1 VSTAKAMTSVPAMEE
16 GNQRPKD
23 MTPETWAL
31 IEGLFPPGPNRNG
44 AHSHLP
50 SSSGHASDMT
60 TYDGSEAAASD
71 GDQSYSIVDGI
82 SSTSE
87 TPSLLTPPLTNT
99 DDEEFEDIEDEYE
112 NEDGSSV
119 ATPSGWGSTP
129 AHSVDNE
136 YDQQEY
142 DDEYEDEYEEASEE
156 ESEDERNYVQSRG
169 VDSPESTSNPA
180 QFDRLEQQN
189 NHGASCHHPYSD
201 VQIFDEPESYDG
213 HEGNHH
219 NEETPERRRKE
230 APANTS
236 PQHTPSHLTQTQ
248 ADILTR
254 AIKTMTEQNEMISA
268 LSRSR
273 PRYMQPGDVPGRE
286 KSKKEEGKKQKPP
299 RSQGFKNKLA
309 QLMEEYPDLFHVFVI
324 IILSLVATALT
335 FPYIDTCFG
344 ISTQVQEGAVTGRV
358 QTIITPVAT
367 PVICAK
373 TPVVSTS
380 PEGVQYFESHSR
392 VPQNMDDFITQLTC
406 AKAQGMSESDDV
418 QVHVVGDHHMVVR
431 LPNRLVSV
439 RDGNKFDIKVTR
451 ENNGLPF
458 DLYKLFDGVFTLRLA
473 PEDAYGPM
481 NITVSALSKPKLT
494 KVTGVDFGTPWLKI
508 ASWKRATQSLSQTLR
523 GDLADAQTGLSKVYI
538 KLTFDFRSMY
548 DAWGMY
554 ANKIS
559 GGTSNRISSTFDRA
573 VSRAKT
579 SVARS
584 KEASGRL
591 FSKVK
596 ESLRQSSDQLKAEA
610 KLMHQKAQRSASSMM
625 SAAQERAQQLRAPA
639 FSFDLKAK
647 FRDLR
652 KNFAAS
658 T

>member
-1 VSTAKAMTSVPAMEE
+1 MEE
-16 GNQRPKD
+16 ENQRPKD

-31 IEGLFPPGPNRNG
+31 VEDLFPRSLNRNS
-44 AHSHLP
+44 AHPHLP
-50 SSSGHASDMT
+50 SHSGHASDMA
-60 TYDGSEAAASD
+60 TYDGSEAATSD
-71 GDQSYSIVDGI
+71 GDQSYSVVDGI

-112 NEDGSSV
+112 DEDGSSV

-129 AHSVDNE
+129 AHSVDHE
-136 YDQQEY
+136 YDQEVY
-142 DDEYEDEYEEASEE
+142 DHDEYEDESEESEEGEEAPEE

-169 VDSPESTSNPA
+169 VDWPESTSNPA
-180 QFDRLEQQN
+180 QFDRVEQQN
-189 NHGASCHHPYSD
+189 NHDRVSRPHPCSD
-201 VQIFDEPESYDG
+201 ATHIFDEPESYDD
-213 HEGNHH
+213 HET
-219 NEETPERRRKE
+219 NEEMSGVRSRE

-236 PQHTPSHLTQTQ
+236 PQNTPSHLAPAH
-248 ADILTR
+248 ADVLRR
-254 AIKTMTEQNEMISA
+254 AIETITQQNEMISA

-273 PRYMQPGDVPGRE
+273 PGYTQPGAVPGQE
-286 KSKKEEGKKQKPP
+286 KPKKKEGKQKLP
-299 RSQGFKNKLA
+299 RSQGFSNKLA
-309 QLMEEYPDLFHVFVI
+309 QLMEEYPDLFHVLVLV
-324 IILSLVATALT
+324 ILSLVATALT
-335 FPYIDTCFG
+335 FPYIDTCLG

-548 DAWGMY
+548 NAWGMY
-554 ANKIS
+554 TNK
-559 GGTSNRISSTFDRA
+559 TSADATNNRISSIFDRA

-584 KEASGRL
+584 KEASDG
-591 FSKVK
+591 FFNKTK

-610 KLMHQKAQRSASSMM
+610 RLMRRKARKSASSMM

>member
-1 VSTAKAMTSVPAMEE
+1 MEE

-180 QFDRLEQQN
+180 
-189 NHGASCHHPYSD
+189 H
-201 VQIFDEPESYDG
+201 YDG

-299 RSQGFKNKLA
+299 
-309 QLMEEYPDLFHVFVI
+309 P
-324 IILSLVATALT
+324 LT

>member
-1 VSTAKAMTSVPAMEE
+1 MEE

-23 MTPETWAL
+23 MTPEAWAL
-31 IEGLFPPGPNRNG
+31 IEDLFPRGPSRNG
-44 AHSHLP
+44 APPHPPSH
-50 SSSGHASDMT
+50 SGHASDMA

-71 GDQSYSIVDGI
+71 GDHSYSVLDGI

-112 NEDGSSV
+112 DEDGSSV

-136 YDQQEY
+136 YDREVY
-142 DDEYEDEYEEASEE
+142 DHDEYEDEEASEE
-156 ESEDERNYVQSRG
+156 ASEDERNYAQSRG
-169 VDSPESTSNPA
+169 VDLHESPPNPT
-180 QFDRLEQQN
+180 QFDRVEQQN
-189 NHGASCHHPYSD
+189 NHDEVSRHHPYSD
-201 VQIFDEPESYDG
+201 AVQIFDEPESYDD
-213 HEGNHH
+213 HETNHY
-219 NEETPERRRKE
+219 NEEMSEGGSRD

-236 PQHTPSHLTQTQ
+236 PQNTPPHLTQTQ

-254 AIKTMTEQNEMISA
+254 AIKTMTQQNEMISA
-268 LSRSR
+268 LARSH
-273 PRYMQPGDVPGRE
+273 PGYMQPGAVPGQE
-286 KSKKEEGKKQKPP
+286 KPKKEEGKQKPP
-299 RSQGFKNKLA
+299 RSQGFSNKLS
-309 QLMEEYPDLFHVFVI
+309 QLMEEHPNFFHVLVL

-344 ISTQVQEGAVTGRV
+344 ISTKVQEGAVTGRV
-358 QTIITPVAT
+358 QTIVTPVAT

-373 TPVVSTS
+373 SPVVSTS

-406 AKAQGMSESDDV
+406 AKAQGMSESDNI

-458 DLYKLFDGVFTLRLA
+458 ELYKLFDGVFTLRLA

-494 KVTGVDFGTPWLKI
+494 KVTSVDFGTPWLKI

-523 GDLADAQTGLSKVYI
+523 EDLADAQTGLSKVYI
-538 KLTFDFRSMY
+538 KLTFDFRKMY
-548 DAWGMY
+548 DGWGMY
-554 ANKIS
+554 TNK
-559 GGTSNRISSTFDRA
+559 TSADGAGNGIGNIFDRA
-573 VSRAKT
+573 VSHAKT
-579 SVARS
+579 SVTRS
-584 KEASGRL
+584 KEASDEL
-591 FSKVK
+591 FTKAK
-596 ESLRQSSDQLKAEA
+596 ESLRQSSDRLKAEA
-610 KLMHQKAQRSASSMM
+610 KLMHERAQKSASSMM
-625 SAAQERAQQLRAPA
+625 SAAQVRAQQLRAPA

-647 FRDLR
+647 QAPRPLKKFCGFHLFRV
-652 KNFAAS
+652 NI
-658 T
+658 

>member
-1 VSTAKAMTSVPAMEE
+1 MEE
-16 GNQRPKD
+16 ENQRPKD

-31 IEGLFPPGPNRNG
+31 VEDLFPRSLNRNS
-44 AHSHLP
+44 AHPHLP
-50 SSSGHASDMT
+50 SHSGHASDMA
-60 TYDGSEAAASD
+60 TYDGSEAATSD
-71 GDQSYSIVDGI
+71 GDQSYSVVDGI

-112 NEDGSSV
+112 DEDGSSV

-129 AHSVDNE
+129 AHSVDHE
-136 YDQQEY
+136 YDQEVY
-142 DDEYEDEYEEASEE
+142 DHDEYEDESEESEEGEEAPEE

-169 VDSPESTSNPA
+169 VDWPESTSNPA
-180 QFDRLEQQN
+180 QFDRIEQQN
-189 NHGASCHHPYSD
+189 NHDRVSRPHPCSD
-201 VQIFDEPESYDG
+201 ATHIFDEPESYDD
-213 HEGNHH
+213 HET
-219 NEETPERRRKE
+219 NEEMSGVRSRE

-236 PQHTPSHLTQTQ
+236 PQNTPSHLAPAH
-248 ADILTR
+248 ADVLRR
-254 AIKTMTEQNEMISA
+254 AIETITQQNEMISA

-273 PRYMQPGDVPGRE
+273 PGYTQPGAVPGQE
-286 KSKKEEGKKQKPP
+286 KPKKKEGKQKLP
-299 RSQGFKNKLA
+299 RSQGFSNKLA
-309 QLMEEYPDLFHVFVI
+309 QLMEEYPDLFHVLVLV
-324 IILSLVATALT
+324 ILSLVATALT
-335 FPYIDTCFG
+335 FPYIDTCLG

-548 DAWGMY
+548 NAWGMY
-554 ANKIS
+554 TNK
-559 GGTSNRISSTFDRA
+559 TSADATNNRISSIFDRA

-584 KEASGRL
+584 KEASDG
-591 FSKVK
+591 FFNKTK

-610 KLMHQKAQRSASSMM
+610 RLMRRKARKSASSMM